1 MGGGGAA
8 AKPKKSVEIIVVGRG
23 EGYSDSWIPIF
34 DAWVFVLLL
43 SLLYPTQNS
52 SRIFNFHSVS
62 PKIYICTHY
71 CEVEE

>member
-34 DAWVFVLLL
+34 DAWVFWNRVVVRRQSSNNFIDLTRSL
-43 SLLYPTQNS
+43 SYE
-52 SRIFNFHSVS
+52 INF
-62 PKIYICTHY
+62 
-71 CEVEE
+71 E

>member
-34 DAWVFVLLL
+34 DAWVFEEDGNRTYYNLLTTDL
-43 SLLYPTQNS
+43 QP
-52 SRIFNFHSVS
+52 FDH
-62 PKIYICTHY
+62 
-71 CEVEE
+71 